1 MKFIIALLI
10 LSAQLFA
17 LTIVLNSGKESK
29 INYAILHLIDTQPLK
44 CSFYLFLHHPN
55 ETLINK
61 VKETF
66 NINMLKTSNYNEF
79 LKKKSEWWLGW
90 ENIPFDFDEVSNKI
104 IEINKILQKV
114 ETVWRNE
121 EAQKA

>member
-1 MKFIIALLI
+1 MNRIVGDQQKYDVIDFSNNQWKQINSSAV
-10 LSAQLFA
+10 LSF
-17 LTIVLNSGKESK
+17 
-29 INYAILHLIDTQPLK
+29 LIDTQPLK

-61 VKETF
+61 VKETL

>member
-1 MKFIIALLI
+1 
-10 LSAQLFA
+10 
-17 LTIVLNSGKESK
+17 
-29 INYAILHLIDTQPLK
+29 
-44 CSFYLFLHHPN
+44 
-55 ETLINK
+55 
-61 VKETF
+61 
-66 NINMLKTSNYNEF
+66 MLKTSNYNEF